1 MSPTQVH
8 SRGHSRREEAL
19 HRAVRLEWATFL
31 FTVTS
36 VTITYL
42 ALGNS
47 QAMQTA
53 WIQDL
58 LSLVPP
64 AAFLITAHIA
74 RRPASQLFPYG
85 YHRATTVAHL
95 VSSSALTVVGAFLI
109 FDAVSTL
116 LAAEHP
122 PIGTIELFGHGIWQG
137 WTMIAAMAYS
147 GSVPALLGRLKLKPA
162 ATLHDK
168 ALYADAD
175 MNKADWRTA
184 LAAIL
189 GIIGIGLGLW
199 WADAAAALA
208 ISVSVVKDG
217 ITNLRGSVR
226 DLMDAQAST
235 VDNAAPEPLAHRV
248 DREIADTEWVQDAR
262 VRVRDMGHVFSV
274 DVRIQPHPGHAFS
287 AEDVAALQQ
296 RVEQLEQTIYDVT
309 ITPVTDL
316 PDQ

>member
-122 PIGTIELFGHGIWQG
+122 PRLGPRSSRAAEAQTGGYFARQG
-137 WTMIAAMAYS
+137 
-147 GSVPALLGRLKLKPA
+147 ALRRCRYEQGRLENRPRCHSWDHRHRA
-162 ATLHDK
+162 
-168 ALYADAD
+168 
-175 MNKADWRTA
+175 
-184 LAAIL
+184 
-189 GIIGIGLGLW
+189 G
-199 WADAAAALA
+199 
-208 ISVSVVKDG
+208 VVVG
-217 ITNLRGSVR
+217 
-226 DLMDAQAST
+226 
-235 VDNAAPEPLAHRV
+235 
-248 DREIADTEWVQDAR
+248 
-262 VRVRDMGHVFSV
+262 
-274 DVRIQPHPGHAFS
+274 
-287 AEDVAALQQ
+287 
-296 RVEQLEQTIYDVT
+296 
-309 ITPVTDL
+309 
-316 PDQ
+316 